1 MKFDIQHFRFNHART
16 ADMLCAM
23 NCVKDACELCGEK
36 ITEVRMGLQFDAD
49 ICLIFWDGNQS
60 GEDWE
65 AIQFCKERA
74 IKIIYFPAADVEV
87 PGELDTIKLEQFI
100 KQQVLKYYG

>member
-1 MKFDIQHFRFNHART
+1 
-16 ADMLCAM
+16 MLRAM
-23 NCVKDACELCGEK
+23 NWVKDACEFCGEK

-65 AIQFCKERA
+65 AIQFCQEHA
-74 IKIIYFPAADVEV
+74 IKVIYFPAADVEI
-87 PGELDTIKLEQFI
+87 PGELDTARLEQFI
-100 KQQVLKYYG
+100 KKQVLKYYGN